1 MRSGAGRDDDMVGRY
16 SPAPSAPVGLP
27 GRGLLDRTTGSA
39 TLRRQ
44 ARRPSLAPDRLDLV
58 LLQQAADPWL
68 RRPETAATLHDRV
81 SVDPDVVGGEA
92 IILRVAHEFENFRG
106 AQ

>member
-1 MRSGAGRDDDMVGRY
+1 
-16 SPAPSAPVGLP
+16 
-27 GRGLLDRTTGSA
+27 
-39 TLRRQ
+39 
-44 ARRPSLAPDRLDLV
+44 
-58 LLQQAADPWL
+58 
-68 RRPETAATLHDRV
+68 LHDRV